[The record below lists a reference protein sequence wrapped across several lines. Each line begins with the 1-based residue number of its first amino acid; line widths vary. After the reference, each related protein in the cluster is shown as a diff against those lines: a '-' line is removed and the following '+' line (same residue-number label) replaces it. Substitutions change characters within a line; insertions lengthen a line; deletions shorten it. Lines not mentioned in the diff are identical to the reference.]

1 MKIAVKS
8 FDQGGQRG
16 GQPREIELPDEVFG
30 YPYKEHLIHEAVQA
44 YLAGRRRGTHKTKT
58 RAEVSGSGKK
68 LWRQKG
74 TGRARVGDIRNPKWR
89 KGGVVW
95 GPVPHSHAKDLSA
108 GEKRN
113 ALKSALS
120 RKLAE
125 ERIVVLDNLEVDS
138 HRTKDLIE
146 RLGALGID
154 GKALLVDS
162 LENDKLA
169 LAARNNRALKTVDA
183 LAVNVYDVVDRGYLV
198 LSEGALNRL
207 VEVLAK

>member
-8 FDQGGQRG
+8 LENRQL
-16 GQPREIELPDEVFG
+16 REIDLPEAVFG
-30 YPYKEHLIHEAVQA
+30 YPYNEHLIHEAVQA

-74 TGRARVGDIRNPKWR
+74 TGRARTGDIRNPKWR
-89 KGGVVW
+89 HGGIVW
-95 GPVPHSHAKDLSA
+95 GPVPHGYEKSLSVR
-108 GEKRN
+108 EKKN

-125 ERIVVLDNLEVDS
+125 ERVVVLDNLDLAS
-138 HRTKDLIE
+138 HRTRELVGHLSG
-146 RLGALGID
+146 LGVA
-154 GKALLVDS
+154 GKALLVDVHDNHN
-162 LENDKLA
+162 LN
-169 LAARNNRALKTVDA
+169 LAARNNRAVKTVDA
-183 LAVNVYDVVDRGYLV
+183 LAVNVYDVVDRPFLV
-198 LSEGALNRL
+198 LSEDALNRL